1 MTYCHILRRGC
12 VITMKKLLA
21 LVLMIAMLLPATAMV
36 ASAEEKTAE
45 ELLAM
50 IAQLEQ
56 ELAELRGEE
65 TESATAEATPEPT
78 YTEYAR
84 GAKGE
89 EVKPLQQRLKDL
101 GYLTGT
107 VDGDFGGGT
116 ERAVSAFQN
125 QHKIPVTGIA
135 DVATQELLFSDKAEQ
150 AIVYESLEY
159 KAVSRDPDKYEG
171 RYVKFN
177 GKVLQVIED
186 GDLVA
191 FRIAS
196 KGNYDDV
203 VFVIMEVPD
212 DYSRILEDDRVEV
225 SGKYG
230 GLYSYETVRG
240 DTITIP
246 LVDAEMVILR

>member
-1 MTYCHILRRGC
+1 MSI
-12 VITMKKLLA
+12 KKLLA
-21 LVLMIAMLLPATAMV
+21 LVLMVIMLLSATTMV
-36 ASAEEKTAE
+36 SSAEEKTTE

-56 ELAELRGEE
+56 ELAQLKGEE
-65 TESATAEATPEPT
+65 TEPAATPEPTPEPT

-101 GYLTGT
+101 GYLTGA

-135 DVATQELLFSDKAEQ
+135 DVETQEILFSDYAQQ

-225 SGKYG
+225 SGKYD